1 MAANYYWG
9 MWGAATTSSTATI
22 CPAPA
27 SAAEPSWEEQAFA
40 RDAAGHLGAGCVWPP
55 RSYTCT
61 FCRREFR
68 SAQALGGHMNVHRRD
83 RARLRQCA
91 SPPDHQVQPQPTS
104 PHDHHEHLQPRMQ
117 YRAAVRP
124 KSPQDQQASM
134 IGPSTT
140 SPSYISSIIKE
151 SRNKVFI
158 SMPAEEASESG
169 DEGER
174 RKRRRVDQ
182 PPAVALPFFVRRSP
196 ASCER
201 EGMQGADNGDTKV
214 PKAAPSPSPLLLAVG
229 PQDVDLELRLGTSS

>member
-9 MWGAATTSSTATI
+9 MWGAATTNTTAATY
-22 CPAPA
+22 PAPA

-40 RDAAGHLGAGCVWPP
+40 RDAAGHLGVGCVWPP

-104 PHDHHEHLQPRMQ
+104 PYDHHEHLQPGMQ

-134 IGPSTT
+134 IGSSTS

-151 SRNKVFI
+151 NRNKVFI
-158 SMPAEEASESG
+158 AIPAEEASESG
-169 DEGER
+169 DEEER

-201 EGMQGADNGDTKV
+201 ERMQGADDGDTKV

-229 PQDVDLELRLGTSS
+229 LQEVDLELRLGTSS